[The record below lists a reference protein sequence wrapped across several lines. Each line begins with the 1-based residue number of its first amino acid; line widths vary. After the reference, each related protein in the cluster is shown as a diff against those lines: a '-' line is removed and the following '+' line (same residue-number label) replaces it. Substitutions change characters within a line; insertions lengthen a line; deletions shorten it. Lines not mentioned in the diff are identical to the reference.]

1 MDQINYVGEHLWAG
15 KLGHFIVLATFIS
28 SILSAVSYY
37 FFVKKEEKGWLIL
50 GRSAFITH
58 SIAVFSVI
66 GLIFFIMIKKY
77 YEYQYVWT
85 HVSDELPMQYI
96 FAAFWEGQEG
106 SFLLWMFW
114 NAILGLII
122 L

>member
-58 SIAVFSVI
+58 SVAVFSVI
-66 GLIFFIMIKKY
+66 GLIFFINASKLASLSKISNVLMFSFSKSKEFFVFEAAQIKVIVKPF
-77 YEYQYVWT
+77 
-85 HVSDELPMQYI
+85 SRNKSI
-96 FAAFWEGQEG
+96 
-106 SFLLWMFW
+106 
-114 NAILGLII
+114 N
-122 L
+122 

>member
-37 FFVKKEEKGWLIL
+37 IFVKKEEKGWLIL

-58 SIAVFSVI
+58 SVAVFFCDWI
-66 GLIFFIMIKKY
+66 DLFYHDKK
-77 YEYQYVWT
+77 V
-85 HVSDELPMQYI
+85 L
-96 FAAFWEGQEG
+96 
-106 SFLLWMFW
+106 
-114 NAILGLII
+114 
-122 L
+122 